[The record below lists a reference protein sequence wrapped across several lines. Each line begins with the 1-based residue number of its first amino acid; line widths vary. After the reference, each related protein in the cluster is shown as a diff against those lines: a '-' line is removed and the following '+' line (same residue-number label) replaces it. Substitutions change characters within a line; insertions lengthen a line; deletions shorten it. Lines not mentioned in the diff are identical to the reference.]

1 MRSRLGTTPT
11 IIFVYITTAGG
22 VGGVGGGHV
31 QDGADPGCEGVQPSV
46 DPRYLGSTAVAV
58 AHNPNLSES
67 SLLLHKERPT
77 RVSLATVL
85 AGSAGAQRHLV
96 VAEGDQVTLISQRS

>member
-22 VGGVGGGHV
+22 GGVGGGHV

-46 DPRYLGSTAVAV
+46 DPR
-58 AHNPNLSES
+58 
-67 SLLLHKERPT
+67 
-77 RVSLATVL
+77 
-85 AGSAGAQRHLV
+85 
-96 VAEGDQVTLISQRS
+96 